1 MISLAFPQ
9 NWQGFAHQ
17 LPQRQIPFAA
27 GRGAGDTAILGS
39 AAATQNLICLNCYPS
54 PIFWPDPQ
62 RIRPFFFGAAFARG
76 VALSAQFAAHVDK
89 SPEIAFSEH
98 SFVAI
103 LASIKTRTRGKN
115 RCRSRH
121 FSLSGRRPCLWRA
134 ACRTRPRAALAGH
147 LPGRLSPMLWMR
159 TSSQGQPLAQLA
171 GQAAAICRA
180 RLTASRAT
188 DQGAFGPNRQTEN
201 HAGAGPSRGFSLR
214 GGKR

>member
-1 MISLAFPQ
+1 MISPVRPQ
-9 NWQGFAHQ
+9 NWQGFAHR

-27 GRGAGDTAILGS
+27 GAGAGDTATLGS
-39 AAATQNLICLNCYPS
+39 AAATRDLICLNCYPS

-62 RIRPFFFGAAFARG
+62 RIRPFFFGAAATRT
-76 VALSAQFAAHVDK
+76 VAPVAQFAAHVDK

-103 LASIKTRTRGKN
+103 LAPIKTRTRGKN

-134 ACRTRPRAALAGH
+134 ACKTQPHAALAGR
-147 LPGRLSPMLWMR
+147 LPGPLSPTRLTKTWWQGRQSVLW
-159 TSSQGQPLAQLA
+159 A

-188 DQGAFGPNRQTEN
+188 DQGAFGPNRRYEN
-201 HAGAGPSRGFSLR
+201 HAGAQPSRGFSLR